1 MLDQDTG
8 GRKRSKKERPGSGKP
23 RRKTLRPNYGSGWE
37 VIERTQETDRA
48 DPGSALSITII
59 PKGKV
64 SFRCKLLY
72 TEWITNK
79 VLLYSTGSYI
89 Q

>member
-23 RRKTLRPNYGSGWE
+23 RRTTLRPNHGSGWE
-37 VIERTQETDRA
+37 VIERMHETDRA

-64 SFRCKLLY
+64 SFRGKLLY
-72 TEWITNK
+72 TEQITNK